1 MAALKITLTVNFF
14 LVVCTNRRNKLLKF
28 LLLLGFSLMP
38 ISSGLTMALL
48 NEESQ
53 YTGLL
58 GRVLKHVDAEFYG
71 PAYHSGVVVN

>member
-1 MAALKITLTVNFF
+1 
-14 LVVCTNRRNKLLKF
+14 
-28 LLLLGFSLMP
+28 
-38 ISSGLTMALL
+38 MALL